1 MYLVVG
7 LGNPDKKY
15 LNTMHNMGFMA
26 IDKVANSLGVNFNKK
41 EFKGVTCQTAIN
53 GQKVVLLKPYTY
65 MNLSGSSVVEAVNF
79 YKIPLKNIIVIYDDI
94 DLNKG
99 ALRIREKGSAGT
111 HNGMRDIVE
120 KLNSG
125 DFARVRVGI
134 KPTNFLGALKD
145 YVLSQVTKDDK
156 DLIDSALLKASDAA
170 IDFVNGVSMQSI
182 MQKYNG

>member
-26 IDKVANSLGVNFNKK
+26 IDLVAKSLGVEFNKK
-41 EFKGVTCQTAIN
+41 EFKGVTCQTAVN

-65 MNLSGSSVVEAVNF
+65 MNLSGSSLIEAVNF
-79 YKIPLKNIIVIYDDI
+79 YKIPLSNVIVVYDDI

-99 ALRIREKGSAGT
+99 VLRIREKGSAGT
-111 HNGMRDIVE
+111 HNGMRDIIN
-120 KLNSG
+120 KLGSG
-125 DFARVRVGI
+125 DFARIRVGI
-134 KPTNFLGALKD
+134 KPTNFLGDLKD
-145 YVLSQVTKDDK
+145 YVLSQVTKEDK
-156 DLIDSALLKASDAA
+156 VLIDEALLRERDAV
-170 IDFVNGVSMQSI
+170 IDFTSGVSLPMV